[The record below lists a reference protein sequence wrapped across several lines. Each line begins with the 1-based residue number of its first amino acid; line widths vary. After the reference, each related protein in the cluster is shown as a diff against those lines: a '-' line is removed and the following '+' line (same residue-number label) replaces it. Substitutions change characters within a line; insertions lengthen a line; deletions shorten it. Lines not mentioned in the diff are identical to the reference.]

1 VGPGRQRPSVRVM
14 VEEEGDPYPRG
25 APGAPGAA
33 ATSHPRVPIGKEVAW
48 RILDDRPLD
57 WTPVPAPREPIP
69 HRRARERWHRPCC
82 RSEHG
87 NDHAGENDPMHRR
100 GDGHRSRYW
109 RHPHLAGT
117 GYVRRQRASETGPA
131 RRLHGRLRAPGEMQP
146 RGKGLRSGPLRGAMP
161 EQLRCRRAGDAL
173 RPERALRAPADHSG
187 RARRSRSGPRS
198 PALFVALKPPVGA
211 PAALGRLRDEV
222 AEARVMG

>member
-1 VGPGRQRPSVRVM
+1 MRRKDIVAWAPVCQRPSVRVM

-82 RSEHG
+82 RS
-87 NDHAGENDPMHRR
+87 M
-100 GDGHRSRYW
+100 
-109 RHPHLAGT
+109 GT
-117 GYVRRQRASETGPA
+117 IMLVRTIQCIVAVTVIAAATGVTLTSPA
-131 RRLHGRLRAPGEMQP
+131 R
-146 RGKGLRSGPLRGAMP
+146 
-161 EQLRCRRAGDAL
+161 
-173 RPERALRAPADHSG
+173 
-187 RARRSRSGPRS
+187 
-198 PALFVALKPPVGA
+198 
-211 PAALGRLRDEV
+211 
-222 AEARVMG
+222 